1 MTDDGQRP
9 RHDDS
14 DNAASTPGNDGALVP
29 LRCSVLFVRDD
40 ALLLCRRTDLEN
52 TWVLPGGT
60 PHAGESSAAAA
71 RREVLEETGLH
82 IAAERIAFVL
92 ETSDWKRTHHLIEI
106 VFLASERDRSAVPQR
121 VEEHLEPAFVSLGT
135 LGRIG
140 LRPQPLAGYI
150 RGFIRSHKPTGAYLG
165 NLWRPEDHVPAYRSV
180 ESPQEATVET
190 VED

>member
-1 MTDDGQRP
+1 MADDAQRP
-9 RHDDS
+9 RRDDS
-14 DNAASTPGNDGALVP
+14 DDAAQTSWDDGALTP
-29 LRCSVLFVRDD
+29 LRCSVLFFRDD
-40 ALLLCRRTDLEN
+40 ALLLCKRTDLED

-60 PHAGESSAAAA
+60 PHAGESTAAAA

-92 ETSDWKRTHHLIEI
+92 ETSDWNRTHHRIEI

-121 VEEHLEPAFVSLGT
+121 VEEHLAPAFVPLAT

-140 LRPQPLAGYI
+140 LRPQPLVGYV

-165 NLWRPEDHVPAYRSV
+165 NLWRPEDHLPAL
-180 ESPQEATVET
+180 P
-190 VED
+190 